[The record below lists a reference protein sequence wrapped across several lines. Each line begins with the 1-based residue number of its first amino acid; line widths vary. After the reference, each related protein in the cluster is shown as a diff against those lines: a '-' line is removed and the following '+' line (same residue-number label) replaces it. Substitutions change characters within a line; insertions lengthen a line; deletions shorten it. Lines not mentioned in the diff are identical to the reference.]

1 MLNNTQK
8 LSTPS
13 PGFTMTSFLKPW
25 SEALS
30 DILKCLRREVD
41 DRLLHKS
48 ISDSYRSLFSPFIPV
63 RDLPLLTQETT
74 LDLAISTVISIWMLA
89 RQNSDSHSKLSYIEA
104 IDWFFG
110 NDKYL
115 FVSEITECF
124 FWVSSDIHLALQQ
137 IPETK
142 SSSEILP
149 YIFELLETLS
159 KTSLDHANVRLT
171 KRETG
176 IFYTPSD
183 VVEYIVQETLT
194 SSEEHRGNLT
204 ILDPACG
211 TGVFLLALLKSF
223 GSKEHLDSQNPSSI
237 LKFAIQCLYGIDIS
251 HHAIQSCVFSLLSR
265 CLDDVIK
272 IGISPW
278 RAWQCLR
285 GNFAVQDSTLIAGV
299 GDHLNSHSVLR
310 LSYLQEY
317 RNLLLNPMAEIPKNS
332 MGTTSNFLAT
342 TDQKPNQIAS
352 RLLIT
357 DLFAECKNGFSYIVT
372 NPPYSYLSKYSPNNH
387 QNAFQ
392 GFESEKI
399 TRKIN
404 LYTLFIELA
413 VKLVKSP
420 HGAFGMVV
428 PLSIAYHSGEAYRK
442 LRRLIMDSGAVWR
455 FSFFDRT
462 PDSLFGDDV
471 KTRNA
476 IVLMSRKTQG
486 HSEYSTTSLIRWN
499 IKKRSNLFTGLRYIS
514 ISDIDIGEF
523 IPKLG
528 TPLEKEAYRTLTGYS
543 KKLGLQWRKISL
555 AASSDDANAKIVYF
569 YSTSYNW
576 LSVFRNSP
584 YHEPNS
590 TKTAPNSLNALQ
602 CASSLD
608 ADFVYAALSSR
619 LAYWLWRVHGDGF
632 HLNATFLNRLPIHS
646 SFFGHQE
653 YMAMCEIG
661 NAHWQEIRKHPIV
674 SVNAGKATINYNP
687 FVIPHYLDLIDEL
700 VTRALNLPPE
710 FCEFLK
716 LFIQQTV
723 VAGRDGYSSVEN
735 TTLPDSEQ
743 EFSNDE

>member
-1 MLNNTQK
+1 MLDNTQK
-8 LSTPS
+8 LSVPS

-30 DILKCLRREVD
+30 DILKYVRREVD

-48 ISDSYRSLFSPFIPV
+48 VSDSYRSLFSPFIPV

-74 LDLAISTVISIWMLA
+74 LDLAISTIISIWMLA
-89 RQNSDSHSKLSYIEA
+89 RQNPDFRSNSSYIEA
-104 IDWFFG
+104 VDWFFG

-115 FVSEITECF
+115 FVYEITECF
-124 FWVSSDIHLALQQ
+124 FWISSDIHAALQR

-159 KTSLDHANVRLT
+159 KTSLDHSNIRLT

-183 VVEYIVQETLT
+183 VVEYIVQETLS
-194 SSEEHRGNLT
+194 SSEEHKGNLT

-211 TGVFLLALLKSF
+211 TGVFLLALLKNFS
-223 GSKEHLDSQNPSSI
+223 STEHRDSGNPSSK
-237 LKFAIQCLYGIDIS
+237 LKYATQCLYGIDIS
-251 HHAIQSCVFSLLSR
+251 HHAIQSCVFSLLSY

-299 GDHLNSHSVLR
+299 GDQLNSHSILKQ
-310 LSYLQEY
+310 SYRQKY
-317 RNLLLNPMAEIPKNS
+317 RKLLLDPVAEIPKNARETVS
-332 MGTTSNFLAT
+332 SFLGT
-342 TDQKPNQIAS
+342 TDQNPNQIT
-352 RLLIT
+352 RRVWIT
-357 DLFAECKNGFSYIVT
+357 DLFAECEKGFSYIVT
-372 NPPYSYLSKYSPNNH
+372 NPPYSYLSKYSPDNY
-387 QNAFQ
+387 QDTLQ
-392 GFESEKI
+392 GFEAEKF
-399 TRKIN
+399 TRKVN

-413 VKLVKSP
+413 MKLVKSP

-428 PLSIAYHSGEAYRK
+428 PLSIAYHSGEPYRK
-442 LRRLIMDSGAVWR
+442 LRRLIMDSGAIWR

-486 HSEYSTTSLIRWN
+486 QSEYSTTSLIRWN
-499 IKKRSNLFTGLRYIS
+499 IKKRSKLFTDLRYIP
-514 ISDIDIGEF
+514 ISDIDIEES

-528 TPLEKEAYRTLTGYS
+528 TPLEKEAYHTLAGYS
-543 KKLGLQWRKISL
+543 KKLGLHWRKISRG
-555 AASSDDANAKIVYF
+555 ASTDDANAKIVYF

-584 YHEPNS
+584 YHEPYS

-602 CASSLD
+602 CASSSD

-632 HLNATFLNRLPIHS
+632 HLNTTFLKHLPIHS

-674 SVNAGKATINYNP
+674 SVNAGKETINYNP
-687 FVIPHYLDLIDEL
+687 FLIPHYLDLIDGL
-700 VTRALNLPPE
+700 VARALNLPPE

-723 VAGRDGYSSVEN
+723 VAGRDGYSSTEN
-735 TTLPDSEQ
+735 TTLSDIEQ
-743 EFSNDE
+743 EFSNDK